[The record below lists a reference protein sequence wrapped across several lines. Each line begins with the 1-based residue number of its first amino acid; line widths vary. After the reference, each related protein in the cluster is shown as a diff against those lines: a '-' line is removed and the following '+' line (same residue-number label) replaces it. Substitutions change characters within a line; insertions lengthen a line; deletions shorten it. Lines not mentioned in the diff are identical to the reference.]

1 MYNSSTMVDT
11 LVGAASPMSANQ
23 QFKDDI
29 ATIFDSYANEGIN
42 VCDSLG
48 TIAQDRNLRQAFI
61 DMATESVENDNALHS
76 GDAASD
82 PFYSTYADRLK
93 QLEDNSLLQ
102 MARESVM
109 TGYAPIQSYAPF
121 LIKRQW
127 VSCVWKDVLM
137 ADVAKSPIVKLQ
149 MEQRWVK
156 DMKGNRYQIPDVYY
170 KKDLM
175 KNLLTESSGIAL
187 QENKRIE
194 LPIATNGV
202 LELVKNSGDY
212 YNETIE
218 VHDAAEVLTH
228 DYTIYKVEFED
239 SESKKHEVYCDI
251 KMDVATGALIN
262 GNVTCTVLN
271 ENGSVKEVL
280 EDTLVGNVDCRA
292 GTVSVFSTK
301 GKIKAFWHRGKA
313 AGRFNH
319 RGLSVE
325 RTIKPLTFYMPES
338 GPRLNAAVTVEEAQ
352 DAIACGNID
361 LYADNT
367 DMMGDVLAN
376 LQDIDIKMYVDDSFD
391 RNKKST
397 TGPLGYEENFIEEGS
412 FSAVP
417 IQNFGITI
425 DAWMNQAKE
434 YFERLLANLKYKLK
448 TQNAVVC
455 AVCHPKLVRYL
466 KSDVR
471 WIFNDETGVSG
482 LKLNYNVGVT
492 NVDGDRVHIITSIY
506 KAPEEGVRLIVIP
519 TTNECVTFKHL
530 MYSVIVDRGYRNP
543 IEPLVPNVMSTQR
556 TLTFEVTPVQGDFL
570 ITGTEAHA
578 PTSYNGSITANVTNA
593 TAGGAGGAGGTA
605 EPGIGG

>member
-1 MYNSSTMVDT
+1 MYNSSTMVDS
-11 LVGAASPMSANQ
+11 LVGTASPMSTNQ

-29 ATIFDSYANEGIN
+29 ASIYASYANEGVNIF
-42 VCDSLG
+42 DSLG
-48 TIAQDRNLRQAFI
+48 TISQDQNLRQAFI
-61 DMATESVENDNALHS
+61 DMAVESVENDNVFHT
-76 GDAASD
+76 GDASAD
-82 PFYSTYADRLK
+82 PFYSTYSDRLK
-93 QLEDNSLLQ
+93 QLEENSLLQ

-156 DMKGNRYQIPDVYY
+156 DGQGNRYQIPDVYY

-175 KNLLTESSGIAL
+175 KKLLTDSTGVALKEDKKLDLPFANIDLVENSSTYFNES
-187 QENKRIE
+187 
-194 LPIATNGV
+194 
-202 LELVKNSGDY
+202 
-212 YNETIE
+212 IE
-218 VHDAAEVLTH
+218 VHDKAEVLTH
-228 DYTIYKVEFED
+228 DYTIYKVVFVDNED
-239 SESKKHEVYCDI
+239 SSEHEVYTDI

-262 GNVTCTVLN
+262 GEVTCTIFN
-271 ENGSVKEVL
+271 DDGSIKK
-280 EDTLVGNVDCRA
+280 TLRDIIVGNVDCRN
-292 GTVSVFSTK
+292 GTVSVFSTTGVVKHFYHK
-301 GKIKAFWHRGKA
+301 GKS

-319 RGLSVE
+319 RSLSVE

-376 LQDIDIKMYVDDSFD
+376 LQDIDIKMFVDDSFD
-391 RNKKST
+391 RNKQSK
-397 TGPLGYEENFIEEGS
+397 TGPLGYDECFVEEGS

-448 TQNAVVC
+448 TQNAIVC

-471 WIFNDETGVSG
+471 WIFNDETSVSG
-482 LKLNYNVGVT
+482 LKINYNVGVT
-492 NVDGDRVHIITSIY
+492 NVDGDRVHIITSMY

-519 TTNECVTFKHL
+519 TTTECVTFKHL

-543 IEPLVPNVMSTQR
+543 LEPLVPNVMSTQR

-578 PTSYNGSITANVTNA
+578 PTAYNGSIIANVTNTTTDGA
-593 TAGGAGGAGGTA
+593 AGAGSVS
-605 EPGIGG
+605 P

>member
-29 ATIFDSYANEGIN
+29 ASIYDSYANEGIN
-42 VCDSLG
+42 VFDSMG

-76 GDAASD
+76 GDASSD

-93 QLEDNSLLQ
+93 QLEDNSMLQ

-127 VSCVWKDVLM
+127 VSCVWKDALM

-175 KNLLTESSGIAL
+175 KQLLSDASGVAL
-187 QENKRIE
+187 KED
-194 LPIATNGV
+194 
-202 LELVKNSGDY
+202 VKNSLPFQNVDLVANSNTY
-212 YNETIE
+212 YNEQISYT
-218 VHDAAEVLTH
+218 DKAEVLTH
-228 DYTIYKVEFED
+228 DYTIYKVVFVDTADDNKE
-239 SESKKHEVYCDI
+239 HEVFCDI
-251 KMDVATGALIN
+251 KLDVATGALIN
-262 GNVTCTVLN
+262 GAVSCTILN
-271 ENGSVKEVL
+271 ADGSVKKVL
-280 EDTLVGNVDCRA
+280 EDVIVGNVDCRN
-292 GTVSVFSTK
+292 GTVSAYATHGNVKYFYHK
-301 GKIKAFWHRGKA
+301 GKA

-319 RGLSVE
+319 RSLSVE

-338 GPRLNAAVTVEEAQ
+338 GPRLNAAVTIEEAQ

-391 RNKKST
+391 RNKQSA

-434 YFERLLANLKYKLK
+434 YFERLLSNLKYKLK

-543 IEPLVPNVMSTQR
+543 LEPLVPNVMSTQR

-593 TAGGAGGAGGTA
+593 ATA
-605 EPGIGG
+605 PGHDGE

>member
-1 MYNSSTMVDT
+1 MYSSSTMVDT
-11 LVGAASPMSANQ
+11 LVGTASPMSANQ

-29 ATIFDSYANEGIN
+29 ASIYDSYANEGVN
-42 VCDSLG
+42 VFDSLG
-48 TIAQDRNLRQAFI
+48 TIAQDKNLRQAFV
-61 DMATESVENDNALHS
+61 DMAVESVENSEAFHT
-76 GDAASD
+76 GDASSD
-82 PFYSTYADRLK
+82 PFYSTYTDRLK

-127 VSCVWKDVLM
+127 VSCVWKDALM

-156 DMKGNRYQIPDVYY
+156 DGSGNRYQIPDVYY

-175 KNLLTESSGIAL
+175 KHLLSDATGIAL
-187 QENKRIE
+187 KEDLKITLPLQNECLISAENSSKYYSE
-194 LPIATNGV
+194 P
-202 LELVKNSGDY
+202 LEVR
-212 YNETIE
+212 
-218 VHDAAEVLTH
+218 DAAEVLTH
-228 DYTIYKVEFED
+228 DYTIYKVVFVD
-239 SESKKHEVYCDI
+239 KASKEHEVYTDI
-251 KMDVATGALIN
+251 KLDVATGALIN
-262 GNVTCTVLN
+262 GEVTCTVFN
-271 ENGSVKEVL
+271 DDGSIKE
-280 EDTLVGNVDCRA
+280 TLKDVIVGNVDCRT
-292 GTVSVFSTK
+292 GCVSAYATHGNVKFIYHK
-301 GKIKAFWHRGKA
+301 GKA

-319 RGLSVE
+319 RSLSVE

-376 LQDIDIKMYVDDSFD
+376 LQDIDIKMFVDDSFE
-391 RNKKST
+391 RNKNAKS
-397 TGPLGYEENFIEEGS
+397 GPLGYDECFIEEGS

-434 YFERLLANLKYKLK
+434 YFERLLSNLKFKLK
-448 TQNAVVC
+448 TQNAIVC

-492 NVDGDRVHIITSIY
+492 NVDGDRVHIITSMY

-519 TTNECVTFKHL
+519 TTTECVTFKHL

-543 IEPLVPNVMSTQR
+543 VESLVPNVMSTQR
-556 TLTFEVTPVQGDFL
+556 TMTFEVTPVQGDFL
-570 ITGTEAHA
+570 ITGTDAHA
-578 PTSYNGSITANVTNA
+578 PTTYNGSIVANVTQTA
-593 TAGGAGGAGGTA
+593 AAGGASGDGDRS
-605 EPGIGG
+605 

>member
-29 ATIFDSYANEGIN
+29 ASIFDSYANEGVN

-48 TIAQDRNLRQAFI
+48 TIAQDRSLRQAFI

-175 KNLLTESSGIAL
+175 KKLLADASGVAL
-187 QENKRIE
+187 KEDKEIT
-194 LPIATNGV
+194 LPIANNGV
-202 LELVKNSGDY
+202 LELVKNSKDY
-212 YNETIE
+212 YNEAIE
-218 VHDAAEVLTH
+218 VRDAAEVLTH
-228 DYTIYKVEFED
+228 DYTIFKVKMED
-239 SESKKHEVYCDI
+239 SAGETHEVYCDV

-271 ENGSVKEVL
+271 EDGTVKEII

-301 GKIKAFWHRGKA
+301 GKVKSFWHRGKA
-313 AGRFNH
+313 AGRFNW

-543 IEPLVPNVMSTQR
+543 LEPLVPNVMSTQR

-578 PTSYNGSITANVTNA
+578 PTSYNGSITANVTG
-593 TAGGAGGAGGTA
+593 TTTGGSTTTDPTPGVGG
-605 EPGIGG
+605 

>member
-1 MYNSSTMVDT
+1 MYNSSTMVDS
-11 LVGAASPMSANQ
+11 LVGTASPMSTNQ

-29 ATIFDSYANEGIN
+29 ASIYASYANEGVNIF
-42 VCDSLG
+42 DSLG
-48 TIAQDRNLRQAFI
+48 TISQDQNLRQAFI
-61 DMATESVENDNALHS
+61 DMAVESVENDNVFHT
-76 GDAASD
+76 GDASAD
-82 PFYSTYADRLK
+82 PFYSTYSDRLK
-93 QLEDNSLLQ
+93 QLEENSLLQ

-156 DMKGNRYQIPDVYY
+156 DGQGTRYQIPDVYY

-175 KNLLTESSGIAL
+175 KKLLTDSTGVALKEDKKLDLPFANIDLVENSSTYFNES
-187 QENKRIE
+187 
-194 LPIATNGV
+194 
-202 LELVKNSGDY
+202 
-212 YNETIE
+212 IE
-218 VHDAAEVLTH
+218 VHDKAEVLTH
-228 DYTIYKVEFED
+228 DYTVYKVVFVDSED
-239 SESKKHEVYCDI
+239 SSEHEVYTDI

-262 GNVTCTVLN
+262 GEVTCTIFN
-271 ENGSVKEVL
+271 EDGSIKK
-280 EDTLVGNVDCRA
+280 TLRDIIVGNVDCRNGRVA
-292 GTVSVFSTK
+292 AFSTT
-301 GKIKAFWHRGKA
+301 GKVKYIYHKGKA

-319 RGLSVE
+319 RSLSVE

-376 LQDIDIKMYVDDSFD
+376 LQDIDIKMFVDDSFD
-391 RNKKST
+391 RNKQSK
-397 TGPLGYEENFIEEGS
+397 TGPLGYDECFVEEGS

-448 TQNAVVC
+448 TQNAIVC

-471 WIFNDETGVSG
+471 WIFNDETSVSG
-482 LKLNYNVGVT
+482 LKINYNVGVT
-492 NVDGDRVHIITSIY
+492 NVDGDRVHIITSMY
-506 KAPEEGVRLIVIP
+506 KAPEEGVRLIVIA
-519 TTNECVTFKHL
+519 TTT
-530 MYSVIVDRGYRNP
+530 
-543 IEPLVPNVMSTQR
+543 
-556 TLTFEVTPVQGDFL
+556 
-570 ITGTEAHA
+570 
-578 PTSYNGSITANVTNA
+578 
-593 TAGGAGGAGGTA
+593 
-605 EPGIGG
+605 

>member
-175 KNLLTESSGIAL
+175 KKLLTDASGIAL
-187 QENKRIE
+187 KEDKKIE

-202 LELVKNSGDY
+202 LELVKNSSEY
-212 YNETIE
+212 YNEAIE
-218 VHDAAEVLTH
+218 VRDAAEVLTH

-239 SESKKHEVYCDI
+239 SAAAKHEVYCDI

-271 ENGSVKEVL
+271 EDGSVKEVL

-543 IEPLVPNVMSTQR
+543 LEPLVPNVMSTQR

-578 PTSYNGSITANVTNA
+578 PTSYNGSITANVTNTTNEGSA
-593 TAGGAGGAGGTA
+593 
-605 EPGIGG
+605 P